1 MPSQLMPCENDSCK
15 SRDTSDFTSPTQSL
29 DSYHQPQTCSS
40 SILPSATTTNQPAP
54 KANVCKFFL
63 HTYLSYPSSQQVQES
78 LPSKAFPKQ
87 PVSLNLLLQ
96 PHIPSQCDLWL
107 NYFPGLSRVLHLHP
121 ASRMITCVLVTPLCL
136 THCDPMDCCLP
147 GSSVH
152 GILQAR
158 IPAWVAISFSRG
170 SFQPR
175 DRTLVSC
182 IASRFFI
189 L

>member
-1 MPSQLMPCENDSCK
+1 MALSGDSSRSAQAAPCSMPCENDSCK

-63 HTYLSYPSSQQVQES
+63 HTHLSYPSSQQVQES

-96 PHIPSQCDLWL
+96 PHFPSQCDLWL
-107 NYFPGLSRVLHLHP
+107 NYFPGLPRVLPVATLVHLQFHLHP
-121 ASRMITCVLVTPLCL
+121 ASRMITCVC
-136 THCDPMDCCLP
+136 
-147 GSSVH
+147 
-152 GILQAR
+152 
-158 IPAWVAISFSRG
+158 
-170 SFQPR
+170 
-175 DRTLVSC
+175 
-182 IASRFFI
+182 
-189 L
+189 